1 MVHQSNT
8 QTPRQAGPVTF
19 ADLKVHPALLTILQ
33 QHGITLPTPIQ
44 HQSIPVVQSGQDV
57 VGIAQTG
64 TGKTLAFVLPLF
76 ERMLKNR
83 KPGRALIVVPTREL
97 ALQASKVC
105 LWFNR
110 IANVSAC
117 LIVGGESMSRQ
128 IQELRRNPTVII
140 ATPGRLIDQ
149 VRQKN
154 INLSNVDYFVL
165 DEADRMFDMG
175 FAPQIKAIAA
185 ALPPAEKRQTMLFS
199 ATMPDEIAKLAAHY
213 MRAPVR
219 VEVASSGQ
227 TLDNIEQEM
236 IIIDAAHKQQALF
249 SLLPEIKTTA
259 LIFIQTKH
267 KAARIVKMMREQ
279 GYRAEEL
286 HSNRSQAQRKK
297 AISAMQNKHSQ
308 FLVATDIAGRG
319 IDIAHI
325 GVVINYDLPEVAED
339 YVHRIGRTGRAGR
352 AGKAISF
359 VASDQAQQLRRI
371 KRLINIDIKQIEIAG
386 VQTAQLLENASSG
399 GSWGGRG
406 GRGGRRGGFGGSKRR
421 GPSMWKSRR
430 PSTYPRRGNAV

>member
-1 MVHQSNT
+1 MVHP
-8 QTPRQAGPVTF
+8 TPSSTPQPGKPVTF
-19 ADLKVHPALLTILQ
+19 ADLRVHPTLLAILQ
-33 QHGITLPTPIQ
+33 QHSITIPTPIQ
-44 HQSIPVVQSGQDV
+44 QQSIPAVHSGQDV

-76 ERMLKNR
+76 ERMLKN
-83 KPGRALIVVPTREL
+83 KTPGRALVVVPTREL
-97 ALQASKVC
+97 AQQAHKVC

-110 IANVSAC
+110 AVRVSASV
-117 LIVGGESMSRQ
+117 IVGGESMFRQ
-128 IQELRRNPTVII
+128 VQELRQKPAVII
-140 ATPGRLIDQ
+140 ATPGRLLDH

-154 INLSNVDYFVL
+154 VDLANVDYFVL

-175 FAPQIKAIAA
+175 FAPQIRAIAA
-185 ALPPAEKRQTMLFS
+185 TLPPAEKRQTMLFS
-199 ATMPDEIAKLAAHY
+199 ATMPDGIAKLAANY
-213 MRAPVR
+213 MRTPTR
-219 VEVASSGQ
+219 IEVAPAGQ
-227 TLDNIEQEM
+227 AAKDIQQEM
-236 IIIDAAHKQQALF
+236 IIIDAAHKSQALF
-249 SLLPEIKTTA
+249 ALLPEIKQTT
-259 LIFIQTKH
+259 LIFTQTKH
-267 KAARIVKMMREQ
+267 KASRLVRQMRDQ

-297 AISAMQNKHSQ
+297 AIAAMQNKHSQ

-352 AGKAISF
+352 SGKAISF

-371 KRLINIDIKQIEIAG
+371 KRLINAEIKQIEISG
-386 VQTAQLLENASSG
+386 IQTAQLQEMAVSG

-406 GRGGRRGGFGGSKRR
+406 GRGGRRGGFGGGRRR
-421 GPSMWKSRR
+421 GPSMWKSRHPR
-430 PSTYPRRGNAV
+430 PYSKS